1 MTPIARS
8 PEPIIAEP
16 VKLVR
21 PMEIAAETGTLPRPT
36 NDNPQRPATSL
47 LQRRRER
54 RSRLSAR

>member
-8 PEPIIAEP
+8 PEPIIAAP
-16 VKLVR
+16 VQLVR
-21 PMEIAAETGTLPRPT
+21 PMELIEDAGTLPRPI
-36 NDNPQRPATSL
+36 NDNRARPTTSL